1 VVASIAVIGILVAV
15 VLLIRWSAH
24 RSDEIIGFY
33 DEEEDS
39 PVAETLLRTN
49 EMKGNSML

>member
-1 VVASIAVIGILVAV
+1 MVVWIGVIGILVAV

-33 DEEEDS
+33 DEEDS